1 MATPAEILA
10 AGGLTNADLIVQ
22 AATATGIP
30 LAIAA
35 AMIQKESGG
44 KNVYGHDGSTE
55 TGPGVF
61 STKYGPV
68 TIKGVTY
75 VQGGDIP
82 VTQANFAEFLRRVT
96 AGEKSNGVG
105 PAQLTYAGYF
115 KQYPTYEFWD
125 ALANIK
131 FGLTII
137 ADYLDGDTSDAAIS
151 AAGARYNGGTNPG
164 TRALAYGADLLTK
177 TNAWRAKLAGAS
189 DIGGSGMDWVN
200 LEPDLYR
207 LMNVHYTSGRA
218 GRSITKIVLHHNGGA
233 LTTEQCYQVWQTR
246 EASAHYQVEIT
257 GRIGQLVNDSDT
269 AWHAGNQDANQTSI
283 GIEHANNAL
292 APNWTVSDA
301 TLDAGAHL
309 VAALC
314 RYYNLGRPAWG
325 QNVFGHKNF
334 YATDCPGALA
344 GTQNAAY
351 MARAS
356 YYYDNLT
363 GGTPSDTTA
372 TPSEEEDIMSD
383 PQVIE
388 LLTQI
393 SRQTLGSADALTRG
407 QSGIKWDGDAY
418 RHLAIISDALTSGY
432 PANPDAGI
440 EERPE
445 GDIHRY
451 LRELAERTPVEP
463 ERAEPE
469 PAEPDASKEAIKTAV
484 TAIRAAADAIEA
496 QL

>member
-10 AGGLTNADLIVQ
+10 AGGLANADLIVQ

-35 AMIQKESGG
+35 AMIQKETGG
-44 KNVYGHDGSTE
+44 KNVYGHDGSIE

-68 TIKGVTY
+68 AINGVTY
-75 VQGGDIP
+75 AQGSDIP
-82 VTQANFAEFLRRVT
+82 VTQGNFAEFLRRVT

-131 FGLTII
+131 FGLTIL

-151 AAGARYNGGTNPG
+151 AAGARYNGGTNPNAK
-164 TRALAYGADLLTK
+164 ALAYGEDLLTK

-189 DIGGSGMDWVN
+189 DIGGGGMDWAN

-218 GRSITKIVLHHNGGA
+218 GKSINKIVLHHNGGT

-269 AWHAGNQDANQTSI
+269 AWHAGDLNANQTSI

-309 VAALC
+309 VAAIC
-314 RYYNLGRPAWG
+314 RYYGLGRPVWG

-363 GGTPSDTTA
+363 GGTPSDTT
-372 TPSEEEDIMSD
+372 TTEEEDIMST
-383 PQVIE
+383 E
-388 LLTQI
+388 STALLGTI
-393 SRQTLGSADALTRG
+393 AERLLVV
-407 QSGIKWDGDAY
+407 
-418 RHLAIISDALTSGY
+418 SDALTVGKEGVKFDGDVIARLRS
-432 PANPDAGI
+432 I
-440 EERPE
+440 ESKL
-445 GDIHRY
+445 DSF
-451 LRELAERTPVEP
+451 ATTTEP

-469 PAEPDASKEAIKTAV
+469 PEIPAETAPV
-484 TAIRAAADAIEA
+484 TGATAIREALATARAALSIIEA
-496 QL
+496 NL

>member
-1 MATPAEILA
+1 MATPTEILT
-10 AGGLTNADLIVQ
+10 AGGLVNADLIVQ
-22 AATATGIP
+22 AATTTGIP

-68 TIKGVTY
+68 TINGVTY
-75 VQGGDIP
+75 AQGSDIP
-82 VTQANFAEFLRRVT
+82 VTQGNFAEFLRLVT

-164 TRALAYGADLLTK
+164 AKALAYGADLLTK
-177 TNAWRAKLAGAS
+177 TNAWRAKLADAS
-189 DIGGSGMDWVN
+189 DIGGSGMDWAN

-218 GRSITKIVLHHNGGA
+218 GRSITKIVLHHNGGT

-269 AWHAGNQDANQTSI
+269 AWHAGDLNANQTSI

-309 VAALC
+309 VAAIC
-314 RYYNLGRPAWG
+314 RYYGLGRPVWG
-325 QNVFGHKNF
+325 VNVFGHRDF

-344 GTQNAAY
+344 GSQNAAY
-351 MARAS
+351 MERAK
-356 YYYDNLT
+356 YYYDNLL
-363 GGTPSDTTA
+363 GGTPSDTT

-383 PQVIE
+383 PQAID
-388 LLTQI
+388 LLTKI
-393 SRQTLGSADALTRG
+393 AERTLVIADALTVG
-407 QSGIKWDGDAY
+407 KEGVKFEGDVIT
-418 RHLAIISDALTSGY
+418 RLRSIESKFDALAT
-432 PANPDAGI
+432 
-440 EERPE
+440 
-445 GDIHRY
+445 
-451 LRELAERTPVEP
+451 TEP
-463 ERAEPE
+463 ERAESEPE
-469 PAEPDASKEAIKTAV
+469 TPAETAPV
-484 TAIRAAADAIEA
+484 TGANAIRSAVAAIRSEQAAHAAYIEGR
-496 QL
+496 LSIIESNL

>member
-1 MATPAEILA
+1 MKQESPGFSRGEQVKATLAEILA
-10 AGGLTNADLIVQ
+10 AGGLVNADLIVQ

-44 KNVYGHDGSTE
+44 KNVYGHDGSVE

-61 STKYGPV
+61 STRYGPV
-68 TIKGVTY
+68 VIGGTTY
-75 VQGGDIP
+75 AQGSNIP
-82 VTQANFAEFLRRVT
+82 VTQGNFAEFLRRVT
-96 AGEKSNGVG
+96 AGKKSNGVG

-131 FGLTII
+131 FGLTIL
-137 ADYLDGDTSDAAIS
+137 ADYLDGDTSDASIS
-151 AAGARYNGGTNPG
+151 SAGARYNGGTNPG
-164 TRALAYGADLLTK
+164 EKALAYGADLLTK
-177 TNAWRAKLAGAS
+177 TKAWRAKLAGAS

-218 GRSITKIVLHHNGGA
+218 GRSITKIVLHHNGGT

-363 GGTPSDTTA
+363 GGTPSDTT
-372 TPSEEEDIMSD
+372 TTEEEDIMST
-383 PQVIE
+383 E
-388 LLTQI
+388 STALLGTI
-393 SRQTLGSADALTRG
+393 ADRL
-407 QSGIKWDGDAY
+407 
-418 RHLAIISDALTSGY
+418 LVVSDALTTGKAGVKFDGDVIARLRSIESKL
-432 PANPDAGI
+432 DA
-440 EERPE
+440 
-445 GDIHRY
+445 
-451 LRELAERTPVEP
+451 LATTTEP

-469 PAEPDASKEAIKTAV
+469 PAIPAELDASKEAIKAAV